1 MPSTMDEM
9 LDEALSLLERNNQEI
24 SLENVF
30 KAAMALKQFYE
41 LKPDTESSTNVKTN
55 ATTLLESPE
64 TREIQ

>member
-24 SLENVF
+24 SLENVL

-55 ATTLLESPE
+55 ATTLLESLE